1 MADVRFEPAAWP
13 PSIRQRNCPCARAT
27 AAPCQKLKC
36 RRRMSGAKNIGN
48 AMPSLRVLAGR
59 FTLVL
64 RPQRHALGPHL
75 GSASSWPPQIDQ
87 PRCGQARASVP

>member
-59 FTLVL
+59 F
-64 RPQRHALGPHL
+64 HLGPPP
-75 GSASSWPPQIDQ
+75 SATCARSSSGFCQLVAAAD
-87 PRCGQARASVP
+87 